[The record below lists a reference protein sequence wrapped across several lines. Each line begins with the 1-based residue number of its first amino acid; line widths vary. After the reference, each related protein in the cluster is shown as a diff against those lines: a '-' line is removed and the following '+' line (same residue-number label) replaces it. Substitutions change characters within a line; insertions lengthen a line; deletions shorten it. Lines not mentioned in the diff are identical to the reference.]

1 MKSYVEHANISVV
14 NARKT
19 IEFLT
24 TAIPEW
30 TIRGCGKLDD
40 WFGRP
45 IEWFHVGDEHSY
57 IAISDGGDGDAGH
70 WTTHFT
76 GMKHLGIVVPDVDA
90 LVARLKEVGYEL
102 DHWGAE
108 HPFRKNVYYLEDHG
122 MQFEFVEYLSDK
134 DSERNDYTQQYLLNQ
149 GWSKAQSVYLALK
162 CEASVWRDPKRLE
175 LAVGT
180 ERQYLVFLLYD

>member
-30 TIRGCGKLDD
+30 TIRGSGKLDD

-76 GMKHLGIVVPDVDA
+76 GMKHLGIVVPDVEA

-102 DHWGAE
+102 DHWGAK

-134 DSERNDYTQQYLLNQ
+134 DSERNDYTQ
-149 GWSKAQSVYLALK
+149 
-162 CEASVWRDPKRLE
+162 
-175 LAVGT
+175 
-180 ERQYLVFLLYD
+180 